1 MGFTM
6 MISLQYYHC
15 LPTSINLSLQ
25 LFFEVI
31 IPSIYAWGAE
41 TGRPEEQMLNPELSS
56 IA

>member
-1 MGFTM
+1 M

-15 LPTSINLSLQ
+15 LPTLINLSLQ

-41 TGRPEEQMLNPELSS
+41 TGRPEEQMLNPALSS